1 MEVEA
6 IRGEN
11 IRIDSLESVPSS
23 PPLFL
28 LYSQAQAT
36 CLPEIIRQLH
46 MHEVSVYEDSGLSQA
61 L

>member
-1 MEVEA
+1 MEVET

-11 IRIDSLESVPSS
+11 TKIDNLESVPSS
-23 PPLFL
+23 PPLFVV
-28 LYSQAQAT
+28 YSQAQAT

-46 MHEVSVYEDSGLSQA
+46 MHEVSVYEVSGLSQA